1 MRTAILAIEDN
12 ADNMEL
18 FAWILEDEGYAF
30 EGVGS
35 AEEGLASLERGS
47 FDLVLMDIAL
57 PGIDGKEATRRIRAV
72 PRFARLP
79 VIAVTAH
86 ASKRE
91 TEEIL
96 AAGVTYVVTKPV
108 EHTRLIEA
116 IRSGLLEGPSHA

>member
-1 MRTAILAIEDN
+1 MRSR
-12 ADNMEL
+12 
-18 FAWILEDEGYAF
+18 
-30 EGVGS
+30 GS
-35 AEEGLASLERGS
+35 APPRKGWPLWSGGR

-57 PGIDGKEATRRIRAV
+57 PGMDGKEATRRIRAE

-96 AAGVTYVVTKPV
+96 AAGVTSVVTKPV
-108 EHTRLIEA
+108 EHA
-116 IRSGLLEGPSHA
+116 D

>member
-1 MRTAILAIEDN
+1 VSAAILAIEDN
-12 ADNMEL
+12 PDNMEL
-18 FAWILEDEGYAF
+18 FAWILEDEGFAF
-30 EGVGS
+30 QGVGS
-35 AEEGLASLERGS
+35 AEEGLACLERGK

-57 PGIDGKEATRRIRAV
+57 PGIDGKEATRRIRAS

-96 AAGVTYVVTKPV
+96 AAGVTSVVTKPV
-108 EHTRLIEA
+108 EHARLIQA
-116 IRSGLLEGPSHA
+116 IRSGLLGGPTH

>member
-12 ADNMEL
+12 SDNMEL
-18 FAWILEDEGYAF
+18 FAWILEDEGFAF

-72 PRFARLP
+72 PRFVRLP

-86 ASKRE
+86 ASKSE
-91 TEEIL
+91 TKEIL
-96 AAGVTYVVTKPV
+96 AAGVTCVITKPV
-108 EHTRLIEA
+108 ERARLIQA
-116 IRSGLLEGPSHA
+116 IKSGLLEGPSHD